1 MDNDNDITKPIAAP
15 DILAKVFLGHGV
27 RNVFVSPG
35 SRNAP
40 IIEALAAIPE
50 FVVRVVVDERVA
62 AFAALGFASAS
73 GEAVAIVCTSGTAG
87 LNYSPA
93 LAEAYYR
100 HIPLIAITAD
110 RPEEWINQDDSQTI
124 VQPGIYHNF
133 IKGTYD
139 IPVMK
144 MPRDVWHTNRLINE
158 ALVMATSRC
167 RGPVHI
173 NMQIDQPSVS
183 VEAPSYYLSRKVEI
197 SEPCGEIE
205 ASVIEALAT
214 VINSSGK
221 VMIVAGFADPSRGLN
236 AALSTLAQLPNIVV
250 MTETIS
256 NLHSSR
262 FLPCIDL
269 TLRQISKRNCV
280 DLCRPD
286 VVISTGGAIVSRRIK
301 GLLRQFHPK
310 AHWHVGVNGRVI
322 DCFGAITRIIE
333 TEPVLFFT
341 QLALAVRCPK
351 KSCDYADRWRLLYDA
366 AQSQLQ
372 SYVDKIPWCDLKA
385 FSHIIPA
392 IPADWNVHF
401 SNGTPIRYA
410 QLFGNRRFHRC
421 ECNRGV
427 SGIDGCTSTAVGA
440 SLAYKGVTLLV
451 TGDTSALYDIGAF
464 GSGLLDRRIKII
476 VIRNGGGGIFRFI
489 PSTRGLAICEKFLTC
504 DFKLP
509 LRNICDGFGL
519 EYFKASSLEE
529 LVGTLPEFIA
539 DASGACL
546 LEVVT
551 PSQLSADVLSQLLND

>member
-1 MDNDNDITKPIAAP
+1 MDNETDILKPLAAP
-15 DILAKVFLGHGV
+15 DILASLLLSHGV

-40 IIEALAAIPE
+40 IIEALAAVPE
-50 FVVRVVVDERVA
+50 LVVRVVVDERVT
-62 AFAALGFASAS
+62 AFAALGYASAS
-73 GEAVAIVCTSGTAG
+73 GEVVAIVCTSGTAG

-93 LAEAYYR
+93 LAEAFYR

-144 MPRDVWHTNRLINE
+144 TSRDAWHTNRLINE

-173 NMQIDQPSVS
+173 NMQIDQPSLS
-183 VEAPSYYLSRKVEI
+183 IEASSYYLSRKVEI
-197 SEPCGEIE
+197 SEPRGEID
-205 ASVIEALAT
+205 ASVIDSLAA
-214 VINSSGK
+214 VVNSSDK
-221 VMIVAGFADPSRGLN
+221 VMIIAGFAEPSQSLN
-236 AALSTLAQLPNIVV
+236 SALSGLAQLPNIVV

-262 FLPCIDL
+262 FMPCIDL
-269 TLRQISKRNCV
+269 TLRQIKGDYV
-280 DLCRPD
+280 DKCRPD
-286 VVISTGGAIVSRRIK
+286 IVISTGGAIVSRRIK
-301 GLLRQFHPK
+301 GLLRQFHPR
-310 AHWHVGVNGRVI
+310 AHWHVGVNDRVI
-322 DCFGAITRIIE
+322 DCFGAITRMIE
-333 TEPVLFFT
+333 TDPALFFT
-341 QLALAVRCPK
+341 QLASCV
-351 KSCDYADRWRLLYDA
+351 KSPDKPCDYADCWRRLSDA

-372 SYVDKIPWCDLKA
+372 SFAAKAQWCDLKA
-385 FSHIIPA
+385 FSHIIPT

-410 QLFGNRRFHRC
+410 QLFGYHRYHRC

-464 GSGLLDRRIKII
+464 GSGLIDSRVKII
-476 VIRNGGGGIFRFI
+476 VMRNGGGGIFRFI
-489 PSTRGLAICEKFLTC
+489 PSTRGLAVCEKFLSC

-509 LRNICDGFGL
+509 LHNICDGFDI
-519 EYFKASSLEE
+519 EYFRASSIEE
-529 LVGTLPEFIA
+529 LAETLPAFIA
-539 DASGACL
+539 ETSRACL
-546 LEVVT
+546 MEVVT
-551 PSQLSADVLSQLLND
+551 PPQMSADILSQLLND